1 LLHLA
6 IIGKA
11 RRWRDEL
18 AQFGRTPILVY
29 IARQTN
35 IVRSTAPGAVLLLE
49 NCDDP
54 QKAWLDI

>member
-1 LLHLA
+1 LLYLA

-11 RRWRDEL
+11 RRRRGEL
-18 AQFGRTPILVY
+18 AHFGRAWISVY

-35 IVRSTAPGAVLLLE
+35 IVRSTAPGAVPLPE

-54 QKAWLDI
+54 